1 MFNVRVESAADR
13 DRRQRHTR
21 KTRSFGAALVAFTVV
36 APAFWE
42 PSSSDPLRP
51 VFALFAMS
59 RDEEGPF
66 MANVRRGNRL
76 RVDGITSNNSGHPM
90 EFLKSAGYDMKPQ
103 RSPAG
108 TLVEVFLRDLYD
120 FVPGMIPDEVR
131 FIISA
136 PLAKLHQEAASLPG
150 DGLADLLREQPTKNR
165 DGNFRYDPAT
175 VLAEARHFAAKL
187 NQYTLVPLLSEPL
200 FGVQILLSAL
210 HRGYVVR
217 DERGRYDT
225 TNDTWSPYDH
235 SRFCEVGMAPA
246 KRAPGLLC
254 AMSQPGIAAWLAE
267 EVSVFLS
274 RKGQTRV
281 GILAEVASY
290 AASLAG
296 QDGAPTERSKAFQQA
311 YEDARLLGGRLGRQ
325 AFDEARRAVESSG
338 D

>member
-13 DRRQRHTR
+13 DRRQRYAR

-42 PSSSDPLRP
+42 SSAVDPLRP

-76 RVDGITSNNSGHPM
+76 RVDGITSNNAGHPM

-103 RSPAG
+103 RSPSG
-108 TLVEVFLRDLYD
+108 TLMEVFLRDLYD
-120 FVPGMIPDEVR
+120 FVPGIIPDEVR

-136 PLAKLHQEAASLPG
+136 PLAKLRTEAALLPD
-150 DGLADLLREQPTKNR
+150 DGLADLLREHPATGR
-165 DGNFRYDPAT
+165 EGAFRYDPAT

-210 HRGYVVR
+210 CRGLVFR
-217 DERGRYDT
+217 DERGRHDT
-225 TNDTWSPYDH
+225 VNDTWSPYDRA
-235 SRFCEVGMAPA
+235 RFAEVGMTPA

-254 AMSQPGIAAWLAE
+254 AMSQPAIAAWLAE
-267 EVSVFLS
+267 EVSIFLS
-274 RKGQTRV
+274 RKGQTQV
-281 GILAEVASY
+281 GILAEVAAY
-290 AASLAG
+290 TASLAG
-296 QDGAPTERSKAFQQA
+296 PNGAPTERSKAFQRA
-311 YEDARLLGGRLGRQ
+311 YTDARVWGGLMGQ
-325 AFDEARRAVESSG
+325 KAFDEARRAVESSE